1 MPCDEQ
7 GNQCKRRQQVL
18 QRNVHVERGFGVIL
32 LLRRVWDAMAA
43 HQQPMRIDRIRR
55 TSDERDQILA
65 GLNCQL
71 FGIGRQN
78 GSDLIDLIRIRVFKY
93 CDVELVAFFHKVQVR
108 EQFCRGQAPVA
119 RQRRMRG
126 RATNWQ

>member
-1 MPCDEQ
+1 MQETATSTAAECPRGTWIWRHPAAAARMGCD
-7 GNQCKRRQQVL
+7 GR
-18 QRNVHVERGFGVIL
+18 
-32 LLRRVWDAMAA
+32 APAA
-43 HQQPMRIDRIRR
+43 
-55 TSDERDQILA
+55 DERDQILA

>member
-1 MPCDEQ
+1 MEC
-7 GNQCKRRQQVL
+7 
-18 QRNVHVERGFGVIL
+18 GFGVIL
-32 LLRRVWDAMAA
+32 LLWCVWNTMTA
-43 HQQPMRIDRIRR
+43 HQQPMRVDRIRCAGN
-55 TSDERDQILA
+55 ERDQILA
-65 GLNCQL
+65 GLNRQL

-119 RQRRMRG
+119 RQRRMSG